1 MYNQFQ
7 IWLRWMAF
15 LRQGTYQI
23 KLLQQ
28 LSLIFH
34 INKLGNLC
42 GRAHHFL
49 AMCSSF
55 NSANVIMTTADL
67 ANCTSRWSDPTWK
80 NTNKPG
86 LFSAGIKRY
95 KIRCR
100 SEKVHEQLWGEA
112 RWGYKMNRKKHEL
125 LKDDA
130 KSLCVCTS
138 VVIKCV
144 CLFPC
149 RVNE

>member
-1 MYNQFQ
+1 
-7 IWLRWMAF
+7 MAF

-55 NSANVIMTTADL
+55 NSANVIMTAADL
-67 ANCTSRWSDPTWK
+67 ANCTSRSSDPTWK

-100 SEKVHEQLWGEA
+100 SEKVHEQLWGKA
-112 RWGYKMNRKKHEL
+112 R
-125 LKDDA
+125 
-130 KSLCVCTS
+130 
-138 VVIKCV
+138 
-144 CLFPC
+144 
-149 RVNE
+149 